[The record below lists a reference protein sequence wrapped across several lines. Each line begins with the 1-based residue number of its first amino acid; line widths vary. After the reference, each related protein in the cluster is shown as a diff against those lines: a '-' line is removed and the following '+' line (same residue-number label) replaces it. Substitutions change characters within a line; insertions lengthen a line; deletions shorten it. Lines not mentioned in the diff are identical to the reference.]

1 MAARYLGDLDYGRYS
16 LAYFF
21 AGLLTIFSDLGLN
34 TVLIRD
40 VSRDHRLLGRY
51 AGNILFIKILFSLT
65 LLLLGP
71 GLLFLLGYSR
81 DLILMILLSMVYM
94 QGIYLLDFFVALT
107 NSLEKMEYELL
118 IKGLYKSLVVAI
130 PIFFLWLG
138 YGIWGLLLSL
148 IGAYG
153 ISCVLIGMD
162 HLEKDHPV
170 ESSPGNEFMETA
182 PSFGLAYRAFQ
193 SFYDRLCP
201 NRYGHVVLVRGLP
214 G

>member
-1 MAARYLGDLDYGRYS
+1 
-16 LAYFF
+16 
-21 AGLLTIFSDLGLN
+21 
-34 TVLIRD
+34 
-40 VSRDHRLLGRY
+40 
-51 AGNILFIKILFSLT
+51 
-65 LLLLGP
+65 
-71 GLLFLLGYSR
+71 
-81 DLILMILLSMVYM
+81 MILLSMVYM
-94 QGIYLLDFFVALT
+94 QGIYLLEFFVALT

-118 IKGLYKSLVVAI
+118 IRGLYKSLVVAI

-148 IGAYG
+148 VGAYG
-153 ISCVLIGMD
+153 ISCVLTGWIVWKRITP
-162 HLEKDHPV
+162 LIP
-170 ESSPGNEFMETA
+170 SPGYEFMETA